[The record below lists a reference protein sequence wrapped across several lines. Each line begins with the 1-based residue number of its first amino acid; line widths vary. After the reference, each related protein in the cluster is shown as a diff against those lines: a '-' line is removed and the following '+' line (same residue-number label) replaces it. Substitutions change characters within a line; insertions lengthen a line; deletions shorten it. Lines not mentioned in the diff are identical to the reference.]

1 MKLTPTK
8 LAASMAIA
16 TLCAAGLFAQAKLT
30 PHHAQRDH
38 RFGREMAALN
48 LTDAQKAQAKAA
60 FEQARQSAQPIRKQL
75 METRKSLRAAVQA
88 GNTEQIQQLSAS
100 EGNEIAQLTAIRS
113 AAMAKVV
120 NTLTPEQKTKLT
132 ALEQARHSRHHGAKA
147 AS

>member
-1 MKLTPTK
+1 MKLNQLYCKKAAPATLLCGPIKEAQLSVYTFLPDFTTRHEPAPPPLVQLNRRTNMKLTPTK

-75 METRKSLRAAVQA
+75 M
-88 GNTEQIQQLSAS
+88 
-100 EGNEIAQLTAIRS
+100 
-113 AAMAKVV
+113 
-120 NTLTPEQKTKLT
+120 
-132 ALEQARHSRHHGAKA
+132 
-147 AS
+147 